1 MGGTTVVTR
10 NRSKFTRQQVDA
22 FQANPYT
29 YRISE
34 STIRFT
40 LEFKKEFWK
49 RYQAG
54 QSPSRILTD
63 LGYDVDALGKRRIQ
77 AIRDHIRKEAASPE
91 GLHEGNAPCRKRRP
105 HSTDYSSVPKDQAVE
120 LMQHEL
126 LYLRQEM
133 EFVKKIMNAGNSPK
147 QGG

>member
-1 MGGTTVVTR
+1 MTR

-63 LGYDVDALGKRRIQ
+63 LGYDVDAQYGTISEKRRHPRRGCMK
-77 AIRDHIRKEAASPE
+77 AMRPA
-91 GLHEGNAPCRKRRP
+91 GNAGPIPQIILQSRKTR
-105 HSTDYSSVPKDQAVE
+105 
-120 LMQHEL
+120 LW
-126 LYLRQEM
+126 
-133 EFVKKIMNAGNSPK
+133 N
-147 QGG
+147 

>member
-120 LMQHEL
+120 LM
-126 LYLRQEM
+126 
-133 EFVKKIMNAGNSPK
+133 
-147 QGG
+147 

>member
-1 MGGTTVVTR
+1 MGGTTTVTR
-10 NRSKFTRQQVDA
+10 NRSKFTKQQVDA

-40 LEFKKEFWK
+40 LEFKKESWK
-49 RYQAG
+49 RYQAD

-63 LGYDVDALGKRRIQ
+63 LGYDVDALGKRRVQ
-77 AIRDHIRKEAASPE
+77 AIWDHIRKEAASPE
-91 GLHEGNAPCRKRRP
+91 GLHEGNAPCRKHRP
-105 HSTDYSSVPKDQAVE
+105 HSTDYSAVPKEQAVE

-126 LYLRQEM
+126 LCLRQEM
-133 EFVKKIMNAGNSPK
+133 EFVKKL
-147 QGG
+147 

>member
-1 MGGTTVVTR
+1 MTR
-10 NRSKFTRQQVDA
+10 NRSKFTKQQVDA

-40 LEFKKEFWK
+40 LESKKEFWK

-63 LGYDVDALGKRRIQ
+63 LGVR
-77 AIRDHIRKEAASPE
+77 
-91 GLHEGNAPCRKRRP
+91 C
-105 HSTDYSSVPKDQAVE
+105 
-120 LMQHEL
+120 
-126 LYLRQEM
+126 
-133 EFVKKIMNAGNSPK
+133 
-147 QGG
+147 

>member
-1 MGGTTVVTR
+1 MTR

-77 AIRDHIRKEAASPE
+77 AIR
-91 GLHEGNAPCRKRRP
+91 
-105 HSTDYSSVPKDQAVE
+105 
-120 LMQHEL
+120 EL
-126 LYLRQEM
+126 LLKTMR
-133 EFVKKIMNAGNSPK
+133 FN
-147 QGG
+147 